1 MTEECR
7 LITKEEWDE
16 YKFLKTKLNLAVNAL
31 KEIKSMTFDRYL
43 NHIGW
48 LAVSDMRDKSRQ
60 ALKQIEG
67 MKE

>member
-31 KEIKSMTFDRYL
+31 EEIKSMNFDRYL
-43 NHIGW
+43 THTGW
-48 LAVSDMRDKSRQ
+48 LAVRDMREKSRQ
-60 ALKQIEG
+60 ALEQVGGE
-67 MKE
+67 E